1 MFYKVEIK
9 PSTKLPVSIVF
20 DLDGTLVDSAPDLH
34 ACANI
39 FLAELGLPP
48 LDLPTVTGFIG
59 HGVGPLVEASLKA
72 SSRPQSGTKLAR
84 SIARFTDI
92 YAADPAKFCKPFD
105 GVMET
110 LAGLKKGGH
119 KLAICTNK
127 AYRLARLVVD
137 AVGLDEFCPVLIGGD
152 SLPLRKPDP
161 APLYECVRL
170 LRDDFCVYVGD
181 SETDAGTAE
190 KADAPFLLHTKGYR
204 KAAVSELYHSAN
216 FDDWADFRTKLAGL
230 NL

>member
-1 MFYKVEIK
+1 MEIK
-9 PSTKLPVSIVF
+9 SPVSIVF

-34 ACANI
+34 ACTNI
-39 FLAELGLPP
+39 FLAEFGIAP

-59 HGVGPLVEASLKA
+59 HGVGPLVAASLKA
-72 SSRPQSGTKLAR
+72 SNRPQSGTQLTQ
-84 SIARFTDI
+84 SISRFTEI
-92 YAADPAKFCKPFD
+92 YAAAPARYCKTYD

-110 LAGLKKGGH
+110 LKQLQKDGH

-127 AYRLARLVVD
+127 AYALARLVVD

-152 SLPLRKPDP
+152 SLPQRKPDP

-170 LRDDFCVYVGD
+170 LEDDFCVYVGD

-190 KADAPFLLHTKGYR
+190 NADAPFLLHTQGYR
-204 KAAVSELYHSAN
+204 KTPISELYHSDN
-216 FDDWADFRTKLAGL
+216 FDDWANFHAKLAGL
-230 NL
+230 KL

>member
-1 MFYKVEIK
+1 MPIAK
-9 PSTKLPVSIVF
+9 PISIVF

-34 ACANI
+34 YCTNI
-39 FLAELGLPP
+39 LMDEMGLPA

-59 HGVGPLVEASLKA
+59 HGVGPLVHSALIENGVAQTGA
-72 SSRPQSGTKLAR
+72 RLAKT
-84 SIARFTDI
+84 IARFTEI
-92 YAADPAKFCKPFD
+92 YAADPAKFCVPFD

-110 LAGLKKGGH
+110 LAALKSNGH

-137 AVGLDEFCPVLIGGD
+137 AVGLDAFCPVLIGGD

-170 LRDDFCVYVGD
+170 LGDSFCLYVGD
-181 SETDAGTAE
+181 SETDAGTAQN
-190 KADAPFLLHTKGYR
+190 ADAPFFLHTKGYR
-204 KAAVSELYHSAN
+204 KAKVSELYHTDKFGSWDE
-216 FDDWADFRTKLAGL
+216 FILKLKTL

>member
-1 MFYKVEIK
+1 M
-9 PSTKLPVSIVF
+9 PVSIVF

-39 FLAELGLPP
+39 FLADLDLPP

-72 SSRPQSGTKLAR
+72 SGRPQSGAKLAK
-84 SIARFTDI
+84 SIARFTEI
-92 YAADPAKFCKPFD
+92 YAAAPAKYCQPFD

-110 LAGLKKGGH
+110 LEQLQKDGH

-127 AYRLARLVVD
+127 AYALARLVVD
-137 AVGLDEFCPVLIGGD
+137 AVGLDKYCPVLIGGD

-170 LRDDFCVYVGD
+170 LDDDFCVYVGD

-190 KADAPFLLHTKGYR
+190 NADAPFLLHTKGYR
-204 KAAVSELYHSAN
+204 KTSVSELYHSAH
-216 FDDWADFRTKLAGL
+216 FDDWADFHAKLAGL
-230 NL
+230 KL

>member
-1 MFYKVEIK
+1 M
-9 PSTKLPVSIVF
+9 PVSIVF

-34 ACANI
+34 YCTNI
-39 FLAELGLPP
+39 LMDEMDLPE

-59 HGVGPLVEASLKA
+59 HGVGPLVESALKA
-72 SSRPQSGTKLAR
+72 NRAGQSGARLAKT
-84 SIARFTDI
+84 IARFTDI
-92 YAADPAKFCKPFD
+92 YAADPAKFCIPFD
-105 GVMET
+105 GVMDT
-110 LAGLKKGGH
+110 LAALKADGH

-170 LRDDFCVYVGD
+170 LGDDFCVYVGD
-181 SETDAGTAE
+181 SETDAGTAQN
-190 KADAPFLLHTKGYR
+190 ADAPFMLHTKGYR
-204 KAAVSELYHSAN
+204 KTPVHELYHTAQYS
-216 FDDWADFRTKLAGL
+216 DWAEFLSLLKGL
-230 NL
+230 RL